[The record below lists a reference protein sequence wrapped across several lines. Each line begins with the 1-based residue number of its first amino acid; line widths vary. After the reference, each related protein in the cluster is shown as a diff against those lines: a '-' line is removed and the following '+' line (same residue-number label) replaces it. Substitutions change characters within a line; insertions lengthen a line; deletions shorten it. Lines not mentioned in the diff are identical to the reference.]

1 MSSFIRKRAFANLVS
16 LLGPVVMV
24 FFLSRLTG
32 DSASLFLPVDATEQM
47 REEFRQ
53 LHGFNDPLLTQFG
66 RHVWDPLHLDFG
78 ASIRRARPAI
88 DVVLEAFVWTLQLA
102 VITMTLVAV
111 AVIVVG
117 LLAAFRAGGLCDR
130 IAPLTSLI
138 GASGPDFL
146 GRHRRLRGVL
156 GGPGLADHIRHWYRL
171 APDPAD
177 RRAVHPALW
186 PDRAGGARLDDLG
199 PVLRLG
205 KDRPRPGGA
214 FAPHHLRPRP
224 AQRHAAGRHRDRRP
238 GGGAAER
245 GRRGRDDLRLPR
257 RRQADDRRYPAT

>member
-1 MSSFIRKRAFANLVS
+1 MSSFIRKRAFASLVS

-88 DVVLEAFVWTLQLA
+88 DVVLEAFVWTLQPA

-111 AVIVVG
+111 AVAVVVIAVG
-117 LLAAFRAGGLCDR
+117 LLAAFRAGGLFDR

-138 GASGPDFL
+138 GASGPDFWVAIVAFVVFSVGL
-146 GRHRRLRGVL
+146 GWLTTSGTGTVWHRILPIAVLFIRPFGLIVQAVRGSM
-156 GGPGLADHIRHWYRL
+156 IS
-171 APDPAD
+171 
-177 RRAVHPALW
+177 ALSS
-186 PDRAGGARLDDLG
+186 A
-199 PVLRLG
+199 
-205 KDRPRPGGA
+205 
-214 FAPHHLRPRP
+214 
-224 AQRHAAGRHRDRRP
+224 
-238 GGGAAER
+238 
-245 GRRGRDDLRLPR
+245 
-257 RRQADDRRYPAT
+257 